1 MKDTVEEDPII
12 DRVREV
18 RREISAR
25 FDHDPDKLTAYYIE
39 RQARHADRLI
49 YADPKRKPESAPS
62 K

>member
-1 MKDTVEEDPII
+1 MKSDPVI

-25 FDHDPDKLTAYYIE
+25 LGHDPDKLTAYYIE

-49 YADPKRKPESAPS
+49 YADPKKKPESAPS